1 MSTATY
7 KYVVLGAGNA
17 AGYAAREFVSAGAAP
32 GELALVGAE
41 PHLPYE
47 RPALSKA
54 VLVKDAVR
62 LPAFHTCVGGGG
74 ARQTQEWYDAAG
86 VACLLGK
93 KVVAVDV
100 AGKALE
106 LEGGGKVV
114 AEKALVLATG
124 ADPIRLDA
132 LPGAGLDGV
141 AYLRDNDEAVDLAK
155 RLQAAKGKKVVVVGG
170 GYIGCEVA
178 AAAAEVG
185 CNVTMVFPEGHI
197 MPRLF
202 NAEIGKHYEA
212 VFASMGVTMLKDG
225 RVCKKFVEGAP
236 GKVAAVS
243 VCVDGGEPED
253 VPAELVVVG
262 VGARPATA
270 LYKGQLDMDERG
282 GVVVDAHMRA
292 SAPGVFAVGDIATF
306 PLRMYG
312 GRMARVEHVGH
323 ARSSAA
329 HAARAALGVE
339 QAEYDYLPFFYS
351 RAGAQINW
359 KFFGDSAGESI
370 IIGDL
375 SSKLAAFWVSEG
387 KCVGVFC
394 EKPTDEDSE
403 AMKAI
408 ALAQPAADVMAIKAA
423 GGADAVFAM
432 LKA

>member
-1 MSTATY
+1 MATASY

-54 VLVKDAVR
+54 VLVNEAVR
-62 LPAFHTCVGGGG
+62 LPGFHTCVGGGG
-74 ARQTQEWYDAAG
+74 ERQTQEWYDAKG

-93 KVVAVDV
+93 KVVSVDV
-100 AGKALE
+100 QGKVLE

-124 ADPIRLDA
+124 ADPIRLGM
-132 LPGAGLDGV
+132 LPGADLDGV
-141 AYLRDNDEAVDLAK
+141 TYLRDNEEALDLAA
-155 RLQAAKGKKVVVVGG
+155 RLKAAKGKKVVVVGG

-185 CNVTMVFPEGHI
+185 CEVTMVYPEAHI

-202 NAEIGKHYEA
+202 NEEIGSKYDA
-212 VFASMGVTMLKDG
+212 VFQSMGVTMLRNG
-225 RVCKKFVEGAP
+225 RVCKKFIEGAP
-236 GKVAAVS
+236 GKVGAVS
-243 VCVDGGEPED
+243 VCKDSDLSD
-253 VPAELVVVG
+253 VPAELVIVG

-292 SAPGVFAVGDIATF
+292 SAPGVFAVGDIASF

-329 HAARAALGVE
+329 HAARAALGVD
-339 QAEYDYLPFFYS
+339 QPEYDYLPYFYS
-351 RAGAQINW
+351 RAGAKISWQ
-359 KFFGDSAGESI
+359 FFGDNVGECVVV
-370 IIGDL
+370 GDFAT
-375 SSKLAAFWVSEG
+375 KMVAVWVSDG

-394 EKPTDEDSE
+394 EKPADEDSKV
-403 AMKAI
+403 MKAV
-408 ALAQPAADVMAIKAA
+408 ALAQPVVDPAAIKKATS
-423 GGADAVFAM
+423 ADDVFAM
-432 LKA
+432 LK